1 MILNRN
7 MYFSIPLLVFVFVM
21 VVAFPAF
28 AVTVS
33 QDITLKTTNNDDIT
47 MLANSQF
54 DSMTVGS
61 NSFTFTLSGSQVVNL
76 RDTDA
81 QIIKTNVDG
90 VTGSC
95 SGGASS
101 VALQASK
108 SLSFIVY
115 IEGFACSSGGGGGG
129 GGTTTTTSS
138 PTTTSTTTTATS
150 TATTTQTTTPSP
162 YLEGAP
168 APAGPLGDGT
178 MIPAPV
184 ITQVAAFPGVL
195 QITQRLSMGST
206 GEDVRALQEALAS
219 IPDVYPEGIISGYY
233 GALTKAA
240 VAKFQMKYGIV
251 SSSSDAGYGSVGPMT
266 RAKLQEV
273 FGSGAVASTPA
284 PSVSAVGTVLTR
296 ELSLGATGDD
306 VTQLQAFLAAD
317 PSLYPEGKVTG
328 YYGSLT
334 VAAVRRFQAKYGISQ
349 VGRVGPQTLAKL
361 NEVMGGGMTPQ
372 APAST
377 GASQT
382 DDAEKKAALQKQIED
397 MKALIESLTKQAQP
411 AQ

>member
-1 MILNRN
+1 

-115 IEGFACSSGGGGGG
+115 IEVFACSSGGGGGGGG

>member
-1 MILNRN
+1 